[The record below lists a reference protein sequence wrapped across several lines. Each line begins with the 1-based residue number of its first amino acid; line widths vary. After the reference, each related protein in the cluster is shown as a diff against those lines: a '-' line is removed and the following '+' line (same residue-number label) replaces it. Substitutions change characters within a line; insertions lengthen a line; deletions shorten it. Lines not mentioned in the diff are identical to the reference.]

1 MFNSR
6 NLSFI
11 LVLLAFLVTGM
22 VMAQS
27 DSAAIA
33 GTRAIG
39 GEKVIVSDTSEPHS
53 PRKATILSAVCP
65 GAGQIYNKKYWKL
78 PLVYGGIGVSIYLGV
93 RYGNDYRY
101 WREEYRLA
109 VDGDPDSNGDYTGI
123 LSEAA
128 IRDNRDTYRRWME
141 LSYITAGLFYVLQI
155 VDANVDAHL
164 MEFDVSDDL
173 SLRWEPH
180 TELAALTNQ
189 PTVGLRLQLRLK

>member
-1 MFNSR
+1 M
-6 NLSFI
+6 LSFGNLPYI
-11 LVLLAFLVTGM
+11 LVLLALLTIGNVK
-22 VMAQS
+22 AQS

-39 GEKVIVSDTSEPHS
+39 GEKVVVSDTAEPHS

-109 VDGDPDSNGDYTGI
+109 VDGNPDSNGDYTDI

-180 TELAALTNQ
+180 TEFAVLTNQ